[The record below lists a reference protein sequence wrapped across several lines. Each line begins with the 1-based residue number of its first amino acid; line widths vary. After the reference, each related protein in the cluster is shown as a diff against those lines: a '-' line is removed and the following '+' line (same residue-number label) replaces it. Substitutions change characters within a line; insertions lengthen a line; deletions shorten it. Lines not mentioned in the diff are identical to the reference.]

1 MFEVATWRP
10 MGDARETSWID
21 VDGMRL
27 RYLDTGPPSE
37 GAPGSLPLV
46 IIPGHTARIEGFLP
60 MLPTLAAA
68 HRVLVLDCP
77 GSGESEKPDRPYD
90 LRFYEDTIVAFL
102 DRLGVDQAIPVGGS
116 LGGNLVLRL
125 GHRFPQRFPRLVLW
139 APGSAW
145 KPKPA
150 VAWLTRNVL
159 GSRLLRQAAFWPV
172 VKTQSRFWYS
182 PDHPDRQRELD
193 ETFAY
198 YRRVMSPGFLAMY
211 WGMAADQLQR
221 SLFDLAPGIGQPTRL
236 MWGDQDNGAQMG
248 KGVARLH
255 QLLPDNVLHVFP
267 GRRHS
272 LEAECPDDLAQQILL
287 GATP

>member
-1 MFEVATWRP
+1 MDDAPEV
-10 MGDARETSWID
+10 SWID

-27 RYLDTGPPSE
+27 RYLDTG
-37 GAPGSLPLV
+37 APDRSDAPDGSTGRLPLL
-46 IIPGHTARIEGFLP
+46 IIPGHTARIEGYLP
-60 MLPTLAAA
+60 ITTVLARR

-77 GSGESEKPDRPYD
+77 GSGESEKPDRVYD
-90 LRFYEDTIVAFL
+90 LRFYEDTLVAFL
-102 DRLGVDQAIPVGGS
+102 DHLGVDQAIPVGGS

-125 GHRFPQRFPRLVLW
+125 GHRFPERFPRLVLW

-145 KPKPA
+145 KPKRA
-150 VAWLTRNVL
+150 VAWLTRNVI
-159 GSRLLRQAAFWPV
+159 GSRVLRKPVFWPV

-182 PDHPDRQRELD
+182 PDFPGRQQELD

-211 WGMAADQLQR
+211 WGMAADQLER
-221 SLFDLAPGIGQPTRL
+221 SLFDLAPSIRQHVHL

-255 QLLPDNVLHVFP
+255 ELLPDNVLHVFP

-272 LEAECPDDLAQQILL
+272 LEAECPDDLAAQILV
-287 GATP
+287 GAGG

>member
-1 MFEVATWRP
+1 V
-10 MGDARETSWID
+10 GDDREPSWVD

-27 RYLDTGPPSE
+27 RYLDTGAAPA
-37 GAPGSLPLV
+37 GASPALPLIV
-46 IIPGHTARIEGFLP
+46 IPGHTARIEGYRP
-60 MLPTLAAA
+60 MIDAGLADA

-77 GSGESEKPDRPYD
+77 GSGESAKPDRRYD
-90 LRFYEDTIVAFL
+90 LRFYEDTIIAFL
-102 DRLGVDQAIPVGGS
+102 DHLGIDQAIPVGGS

-125 GHRFPQRFPRLVLW
+125 GHRFPERFPRLVLW

-145 KPKPA
+145 KAKPA
-150 VAWLTRNVL
+150 LAWLTRHVI
-159 GSRLLRQAAFWPV
+159 GSKLLRKAVFWPV
-172 VKTQSRFWYS
+172 VRTQSRFWYS
-182 PDHPDRQRELD
+182 PDYPDRQHELD

-211 WGMAADQLQR
+211 WGMAADQLGR
-221 SLFDLAPGIGQPTRL
+221 SLFDLAPDIHQPTRL
-236 MWGDQDNGAQMG
+236 MWGDQDHGAQMG

-272 LEAECPDDLAQQILL
+272 LEAECPDDLAEQILV
-287 GATP
+287 GAAGPS

>member
-1 MFEVATWRP
+1 MVGEGYEPGWV
-10 MGDARETSWID
+10 D

-27 RYLDTGPPSE
+27 RYLDTGPPAD
-37 GAPGSLPLV
+37 GTADALPLV
-46 IIPGHTARIEGFLP
+46 IIPGHTARIEGFVA
-60 MLPTLAAA
+60 MLPALAAA

-102 DRLGVDQAIPVGGS
+102 DHLGVGQAVPVGGS

-125 GHRFPQRFPRLVLW
+125 GHRFPERFPRLVLW

-145 KPKPA
+145 RPKRA
-150 VAWLTRNVL
+150 AAWFTRNVL
-159 GSRLLRQAAFWPV
+159 GSKLLRRAAFWPV
-172 VKTQSRFWYS
+172 VKVQSRFWYS
-182 PDHPDRQRELD
+182 PDHPGRQRELD

-221 SLFDLAPGIGQPTRL
+221 SLFDLAPGIAQPTRL
-236 MWGDQDNGAQMG
+236 MWGDQDHGAQMG

-255 QLLPDNVLHVFP
+255 QLLPDSVLHVFA

-272 LEAECPDDLAQQILL
+272 LEAECPDDLAEQILI
-287 GATP
+287 GAAG

>member
-1 MFEVATWRP
+1 VERWV
-10 MGDARETSWID
+10 D

-27 RYLDTGPPSE
+27 RYLDTDPAGD
-37 GAPGSLPLV
+37 GASAAASAGSLPLL
-46 IIPGHTARIEGFLP
+46 IIPGHTARIEGFLAMVP
-60 MLPTLAAA
+60 ALAAA

-77 GSGESEKPDRPYD
+77 GSGESDKPDRPYD
-90 LRFYEDTIVAFL
+90 LRFYEDTLIAFL
-102 DRLGVDQAIPVGGS
+102 DHLGIRQAIPVGGS

-125 GHRFPQRFPRLVLW
+125 GHRFPDRFPRLVLW

-145 KPKPA
+145 KAKP
-150 VAWLTRNVL
+150 VLAWLTRNVV
-159 GSRLLRQAAFWPV
+159 GSKLLRQAVFWPV

-182 PDHPDRQRELD
+182 PDHPDRERELD

-198 YRRVMSPGFLAMY
+198 YRRVMGPGFLAMY
-211 WGMAADQLQR
+211 WGMAADQLGR
-221 SLFDLAPGIGQPTRL
+221 SLFDLAPAIAQPTRL

-255 QLLPDNVLHVFP
+255 QLLPDNELHVFP

-272 LEAECPDDLAQQILL
+272 LEAECPADLAEQILL
-287 GATP
+287 GAAG

>member
-1 MFEVATWRP
+1 
-10 MGDARETSWID
+10 MGDDWEPSWVD

-27 RYLDTGPPSE
+27 RYLDTDPTGGPPAD
-37 GAPGSLPLV
+37 GDALPLLV
-46 IIPGHTARIEGFLP
+46 IPGHTARIEGFGP
-60 MLPTLAAA
+60 MIAAGLAAA

-90 LRFYEDTIVAFL
+90 LRFYEDTLVAFL
-102 DRLGVDQAIPVGGS
+102 DHLGIDQAIPVGGS

-125 GHRFPQRFPRLVLW
+125 GHRFPERFPRLVLW

-145 KPKPA
+145 KAKP
-150 VAWLTRNVL
+150 VLAWLTRHVI
-159 GSRLLRQAAFWPV
+159 GSRLLRKAVFWPV

-182 PDHPDRQRELD
+182 PDYPDRQRELD

-211 WGMAADQLQR
+211 WGMAADQLGR
-221 SLFDLAPGIGQPTRL
+221 SLFDLAPDIAQPTRM

-248 KGVARLH
+248 RGVARLH

-272 LEAECPDDLAQQILL
+272 LEAECPEDLAEQILI
-287 GATP
+287 GAAGSG

>member
-1 MFEVATWRP
+1 
-10 MGDARETSWID
+10 MGDDGQTSWVD

-27 RYLDTGPPSE
+27 RYLDTGEPSAAA
-37 GAPGSLPLV
+37 GALPLIV
-46 IIPGHTARIEGFLP
+46 IPGHTARIEGFLS
-60 MLPTLAAA
+60 MLPALAPA

-102 DRLGVDQAIPVGGS
+102 DHLGIDQAIPVGGS

-125 GHRFPQRFPRLVLW
+125 GHRFPERFPRLVLW

-145 KPKPA
+145 KAKPA
-150 VAWLTRNVL
+150 LAWFLRNVV
-159 GSRLLRQAAFWPV
+159 GSRLLRKALFWPV
-172 VKTQSRFWYS
+172 VKGQSRFWYS
-182 PDHPDRQRELD
+182 PDYPDRQRELD
-193 ETFAY
+193 ETFDY

-211 WGMAADQLQR
+211 WGMAADQLR
-221 SLFDLAPGIGQPTRL
+221 LSLFDLAPDIAQPTRM

-272 LEAECPDDLAQQILL
+272 LEAECPGDLAEQILI
-287 GATP
+287 GAAG